1 MKKIKK
7 LLDVYAYPGFRPLSA
22 IKGIF
27 GDNKARIITLV
38 RRQKKLCVDA
48 VALLT
53 IVSTTARSG
62 ESEICPVAM
71 SGFIWK
77 WRCGALTV

>member
-7 LLDVYAYPGFRPLSA
+7 LSDVYAFPGFRPLSA

-38 RRQKKLCVDA
+38 RSQKKLSAGV
-48 VALLT
+48 VAHLT
-53 IVSTTARSG
+53 KASMTARLGGSG
-62 ESEICPVAM
+62 IYLAAM
-71 SGFIWK
+71 SGSIWRSK
-77 WRCGALTV
+77 CGVSTV